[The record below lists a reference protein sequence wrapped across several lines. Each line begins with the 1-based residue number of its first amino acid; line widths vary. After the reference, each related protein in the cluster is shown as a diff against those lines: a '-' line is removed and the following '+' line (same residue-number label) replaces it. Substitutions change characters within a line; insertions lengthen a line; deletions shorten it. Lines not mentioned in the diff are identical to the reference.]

1 KRFRPKLTS
10 AQKEARCKKL
20 LGLTE
25 DIDSARKVYQ
35 EAAHDIAEK
44 HGRSQRWTRQQ
55 LFLGRLQHAKSRLE
69 LEVGKRYRLTE
80 FLRKKGSS
88 LRRQYRTLTM
98 EEKNLLAKEIDVVR
112 EQRVKTRRAN
122 PKAVQR
128 DVTTAFSS
136 MEQTWISII
145 SRTGIEGFYMA
156 VRGSVEDYTE
166 PKL

>member
-1 KRFRPKLTS
+1 KRFQPKLTS
-10 AQKEARCKKL
+10 AQKEARHKKL
-20 LGLTE
+20 LGLTK

-44 HGRSQRWTRQQ
+44 HGRSQRWMRQQ

-69 LEVGKRYRLTE
+69 LEVGKCYCLTE

-88 LRRQYRTLTM
+88 LRCQYHTLTM
-98 EEKNLLAKEIDVVR
+98 EEKNLLAKEID
-112 EQRVKTRRAN
+112 QHVKTRQAN

-128 DVTTAFSS
+128 DVTAAFSS

-145 SRTGIEGFYMA
+145 SHTGIEGFYMA